1 MLEIHTLGELLT
13 YLDEHQSLKDV
24 VVQSVDVSSIV
35 EAVVAAKIENTV
47 FLGCQIP
54 DDALCS
60 LVKVGAHVFPVLT
73 GLPFNPYQPVL
84 YNAKSLFDGFDSND
98 PCSYCKTLDARV
110 YQYWRETGRAN
121 PATISTA
128 LARRLHDMAMTDAIG
143 DFVKSFAAPQK
154 IVGMMGGHSMKRSD
168 AAYLKAATISRD
180 LTRRGYLICLL
191 YTSPSPRDLSTSR
204 MPSSA

>member
-1 MLEIHTLGELLT
+1 MLEIHTLVELST
-13 YLDEHQSLKDV
+13 YLDKHRSLKDV

-60 LVKVGAHVFPVLT
+60 LVKVGAHIFPALT

-84 YNAKSLFDGFDSND
+84 YNAKSLFDGFDGKD

-110 YQYWRETGRAN
+110 YQYGLAIAN
-121 PATISTA
+121 VASLLDPRMIVVGGDIHEVMEMSVE
-128 LARRLHDMAMTDAIG
+128 RLNKIIG
-143 DFVKSFAAPQK
+143 LS
-154 IVGMMGGHSMKRSD
+154 
-168 AAYLKAATISRD
+168 
-180 LTRRGYLICLL
+180 LIHI
-191 YTSPSPRDLSTSR
+191 
-204 MPSSA
+204 